1 MFYFSTISIS
11 FEKKPNCNMKSI
23 ILFLSIFFLFFT
35 AKAQNA
41 LTWHTDLNKAI
52 ELSRSGKKPVFA
64 FFTGSDW
71 CGWCHKLQRDVFAK
85 PAFIEWAKKN
95 VILLELDFPRGK
107 QLPAELSTQ
116 NNKLAS
122 QFKVSG
128 FPTIW
133 YFNGEKDK
141 SGNVNLTPLG
151 SHGYP
156 SGAEKG
162 KEEVRFLA
170 DAAAILERNKK

>member
-1 MFYFSTISIS
+1 
-11 FEKKPNCNMKSI
+11 MKSFII
-23 ILFLSIFFLFFT
+23 ILCISGLINQSI
-35 AKAQNA
+35 AQTSGG
-41 LTWHTDLNKAI
+41 LVWLTDLNKAL
-52 ELSRSGKKPVFA
+52 EQSKTSKKPVFG

-85 PAFIEWAKKN
+85 PAFVEWAKKN

-107 QLPAELSTQ
+107 QLPAELATQ
-116 NNKLAS
+116 NNGLAK
-122 QFKVSG
+122 QFQVQG

-133 YFNGEKDK
+133 YFYGEKDK
-141 SGNVNLTPLG
+141 NGSVSLSPLG

-170 DAAAILERNKK
+170 DAEAILRKGAK